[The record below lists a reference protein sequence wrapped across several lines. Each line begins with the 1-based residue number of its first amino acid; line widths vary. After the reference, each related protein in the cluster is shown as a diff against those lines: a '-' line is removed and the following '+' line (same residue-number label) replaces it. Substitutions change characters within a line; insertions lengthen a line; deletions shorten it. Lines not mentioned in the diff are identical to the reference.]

1 MSLQVSGERARR
13 FRALLWHLRRGV
25 TSAAPL
31 QGINMSLSSI
41 IRNQGNEYFRQAC
54 SSKSLG
60 LQKTRELYD
69 QALGHYYQAKEKAEN
84 PEDQCSAA
92 KNIGKAAWRITG
104 VLTQKMESFHT
115 VLHYKHEAIKGLC
128 AAYNG
133 SEECKPLQW
142 RNEVLGTLSLCLQEV
157 IDSCDTFHTDIKI
170 YQLERLVL
178 ITTVDRASADL
189 QLKLARLYFFDGATK
204 LQNGDYKTCLSR
216 MRDCYRPIEEAKR
229 LAHITGE
236 ELDDLLREG
245 ETLEQDVFYHTCS
258 ASSMQARLQG
268 DHLLTVALQDE
279 EELDMTLVFEV
290 IDWYKQAVLLARE
303 VEIEQEAI
311 AESRLGVVYDKV
323 LKLTHR
329 AKDYFKH
336 TLELAESMKP
346 RVFTSHDWY
355 KECVTTLQR
364 YQEEVRQRDEEE
376 KRKVRAKFLE
386 ELKEE
391 LEDIKKHNTSAIALI
406 KHVYTSYPPKST
418 SWEKPSD
425 DDMTKWDSL
434 EKGTKEYKK
443 LLVKALA
450 VFHPDKVD
458 DKEHGM
464 KWKVLSEEITK
475 MITNYY
481 ENTKFAC

>member
-1 MSLQVSGERARR
+1 
-13 FRALLWHLRRGV
+13 
-25 TSAAPL
+25 
-31 QGINMSLSSI
+31 MSLSSI

-54 SSKSLG
+54 SGKNLG

-69 QALGHYYQAKEKAEN
+69 QALSRYCKAKEKAEN
-84 PEDQCSAA
+84 PEDECSAS
-92 KNIGKAAWRITG
+92 KNIGKAARRISG
-104 VLTQKMESFHT
+104 VLTQQRESYQT
-115 VLHYKHEAIKGLC
+115 ILHYQHEAIKGLC
-128 AAYNG
+128 AAYNR
-133 SEECKPLQW
+133 SEDCKPLQW
-142 RNEVLGTLSLCLQEV
+142 RNEVLETLSLCLQEV
-157 IDSCDTFHTDIKI
+157 IDSCDAFHTDIKI
-170 YQLERLVL
+170 YQMERLVM
-178 ITTVDRASADL
+178 ITTVERATADL
-189 QLKLARLYFFDGATK
+189 QLRLARLYFYDGATK

-216 MRDCYRPIEEAKR
+216 MRDCYRPIEEVKR
-229 LAHITGE
+229 LAHITGD
-236 ELDDLLREG
+236 ELEDLLRES
-245 ETLEQDVFYHTCS
+245 ETLERDVLYHTCF

-268 DHLLTVALQDE
+268 DRLLTVALEDE

-303 VEIEQEAI
+303 IEIEQEAI

-329 AKDYFKH
+329 AKDYFNH
-336 TLELAESMKP
+336 TMQLVESMKP
-346 RVFTSHDWY
+346 RVFTSCDWY

-376 KRKVRAKFLE
+376 ERKVRAKYLE

-391 LEDIKKHNTSAIALI
+391 LEDIKKNNTSAVALI
-406 KHVYTSYPPKST
+406 KHVYTSYPPKSS
-418 SWEKPSD
+418 SWEKPAD
-425 DDMTKWDSL
+425 NEMTKWDSL
-434 EKGTKEYKK
+434 ERGTKDYKK

-481 ENTKFAC
+481 ESTKFSC